1 MKWIGTAAALF
12 CCLELVSCGGSSSP
26 ASSPVSATPVTSGT
40 PAPSGSSSVA
50 IVMNAATL
58 GAKAFN
64 PDTITV
70 AIGTSLMWTNT
81 DTISHTSTGDAG
93 GWNSGVLV
101 PGATFSVN
109 FPTSGTYT
117 YHCSIHPDMVGTV
130 MVQ

>member
-1 MKWIGTAAALF
+1 
-12 CCLELVSCGGSSSP
+12 
-26 ASSPVSATPVTSGT
+26 
-40 PAPSGSSSVA
+40 
-50 IVMNAATL
+50 MNAATL

-81 DTISHTSTGDAG
+81 DTITHTSTGDAG
-93 GWNSGVLV
+93 GWNSGVIA
-101 PGATFSVN
+101 PGSTFSVN
-109 FPTSGTYT
+109 FPTAGTYT

>member
-1 MKWIGTAAALF
+1 MKFSGMAVALF

-40 PAPSGSSSVA
+40 PVPSGSSSVA

-81 DTISHTSTGDAG
+81 DTIAHTSTGDAG
-93 GWNSGVLV
+93 GWNSGVIG
-101 PGATFSVN
+101 PGGTFSAN

-130 MVQ
+130 VVQ